1 MPAFASVVLTDAAG
15 TPVNHT
21 FTPTKIENGVA
32 LHQDTSGGV
41 AVGFWNFGISLR
53 SPKPPQNGTV
63 SAAGTRVYRA
73 LITLDKPTMETLGTN
88 DAGYTP
94 PATVAYISRAKVE
107 FIWPERNTL
116 QDRKD
121 VRAMLVDGLNETYVK
136 NVVED
141 LQAIY

>member
-1 MPAFASVVLTDAAG
+1 MPAFANIVLTDAAG

-21 FTPTKIENGVA
+21 FNPVKIENGVA
-32 LHQDTSGGV
+32 IHQDVSLGV
-41 AVGFWNFGISLR
+41 GIGFWTFGLSIR
-53 SPKPPQNGTV
+53 SPKSPGNGAV
-63 SAAGTRVYRA
+63 SAAGSRVYRI
-73 LITLDKPTMETLGTN
+73 LMTLDKPTLETLGTN

-94 PATVAYISRAKVE
+94 PATVAYVCRAKVE
-107 FIWPERNTL
+107 FIFPERCNL

-121 VRAMLVDGLNETYVK
+121 VRAMVYDAINEAYVK